1 MFYQRL
7 RKLCKEKGIT
17 VTKMVNELGLSSAN
31 LSNWKSGR
39 LPKTEIAFKIAE
51 YLNISVYE
59 LIGEEYKGP
68 KIIDFNKSKLEDA
81 TEKIVEK
88 VFGEEIKKPLSENE
102 KWLDNLYNMTKDL
115 SESEKVAIESFVA
128 GLKANRKP

>member
-59 LIGEEYKGP
+59 LMGEEYKGP

>member
-102 KWLDNLYNMTKDL
+102 NWLDNLYNMTKDL